1 MLELNP
7 FRKNKVNLEDY
18 DYQQDIQNRL
28 MMATFTEQDLQ
39 VLEEVLYGHPKISI
53 SQLAQDLVIEE
64 SELIK
69 ILTQLAGTGL
79 FCIKDY
85 TITVNKEM
93 RKYFEA
99 QLLKFDEGFVPGMEY
114 LQTLLRKVPF
124 HILLSWYP
132 IPRTSNNIFDSLVE
146 KYLLT
151 PQIFQRYLM
160 ELNFGNP
167 KISSIVID
175 VYNAPDFMI
184 PGSELKKKYEL
195 SNEEFEEILL
205 HLEFNFVCCLTYKKS
220 KGRWEQIVSPF
231 YEWRE
236 YLRFVRDHKP
246 QPLENAHL
254 VQKYR
259 DSDFAFT
266 EDMTVILQL
275 VKSSPLHLTL
285 DEHER
290 WIPDKTSMKLLV
302 KHLPKFNP
310 HLPATLFVYYLSTI
324 IHKLLFLKLCRV
336 DGSILQANEGCD
348 EWLSL
353 SVENRALAIY
363 KHTILKLEQED
374 FSTEIATDRTI
385 REIEKTMTP
394 VVHLDWMCFEDFM
407 KSVAAPMSKE
417 NKIVLRKVG
426 KGWKYVLPS
435 YSEQEARLIKK
446 TILEWLFE
454 AGLVSIGYLD
464 QKPCFRVTPFGQT
477 IFA

>member
-18 DYQQDIQNRL
+18 DYQRDIHNRL

-39 VLEEVLYGHPKISI
+39 VLEEILYGHPKTSI

-64 SELIK
+64 TALVQVLHK
-69 ILTQLAGTGL
+69 LAETGL
-79 FCIKDY
+79 FSIKDHA
-85 TITVNKEM
+85 ITLNKEM

-99 QLLKFDEGFVPGMEY
+99 QLLKFEDGFVPGMEY

-124 HILLSWYP
+124 HVLLSWYP

-167 KISSIVID
+167 VISSIVAD
-175 VYNAPDFMI
+175 VYNAQDFSML
-184 PGSELKKKYEL
+184 GSELKKKYDL
-195 SNEEFEEILL
+195 SHEEFEEILL
-205 HLEFNFVCCLTYKKS
+205 HLEFNFVCCLTYKKV
-220 KGRWEQIVSPF
+220 KGRWEQIVTPF

-236 YLRFVRDHKP
+236 YLKFVRNHKP
-246 QPLENAHL
+246 LPVEDPASI
-254 VQKYR
+254 QKYR
-259 DSDFAFT
+259 NSDFAFI
-266 EDMTVILQL
+266 EDMTAILTL
-275 VKSSPLHLTL
+275 TKSAPLHLAL
-285 DEHER
+285 DEQER
-290 WIPDKTSMKLLV
+290 WIPDKVSMKLLT

-310 HLPATLFVYYLSTI
+310 HLPPTLWTDYLASI
-324 IHKLLFLKLCRV
+324 IHKLLFLKLCKV
-336 DGSILQANEGCD
+336 DESSLSAIDGAD

-353 SVENRALAIY
+353 SVENRALAVY
-363 KHTILKLEQED
+363 KHTLLKIEQED
-374 FSTEIATDRTI
+374 FSTEIATERTV

-394 VVHLDWMCFEDFM
+394 VIHLDWLCFEDFM
-407 KSVAAPMSKE
+407 KSIAAPLSKD
-417 NKIVLRKVG
+417 NKIMLKKVG
-426 KGWKYVLPS
+426 KGWKYVLPT
-435 YSEQEARLIKK
+435 YTEEEARLIKK

-454 AGLVSIGYLD
+454 AGLVSIGYCD
-464 QKPCFRVTPFGQT
+464 EKPCFRVTPFGQT